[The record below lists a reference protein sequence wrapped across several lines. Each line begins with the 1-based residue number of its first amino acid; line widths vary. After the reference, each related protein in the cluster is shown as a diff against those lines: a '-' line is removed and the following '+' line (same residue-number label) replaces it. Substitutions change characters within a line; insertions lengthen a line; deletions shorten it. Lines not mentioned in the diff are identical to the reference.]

1 MAKILVAEDDVTVA
15 LMVEQ
20 MLLSKRHIIDVVD
33 DGKHAIDLLRSHQ
46 YELLI
51 VDWGLPTRTGP
62 EICQWYRASGGT
74 GKILFLT
81 GHDTIDDKEHGY
93 TSGADDYLT
102 KPFDLRELVLRVDA
116 LLRRPEHTKPD
127 IVQAGKI
134 AVDRQKMTAL
144 RDGVEISLTD
154 MDFALLEF
162 FIANPNRVFTNKM
175 ILEHVWPADSDRSAD
190 TIRIAINKLRKKID
204 VDNEASIIKNVH
216 GRGYML
222 ES

>member
-1 MAKILVAEDDVTVA
+1 MAKILLVEDDVTVA
-15 LMVEQ
+15 IMVEQ
-20 MLLSKRHIIDVVD
+20 MLMSKRHIVDVVD
-33 DGKHAIDLLRSHQ
+33 DGKQAIDLLRKHQ

-81 GHDTIDDKEHGY
+81 GHDTIDAKEFGF

-116 LLRRPEHTKPD
+116 LLRRPEQTKQD
-127 IVQAGKI
+127 IVQAGRI
-134 AVDRQKMTAL
+134 SLDRQKMSAA
-144 RDGVEISLTD
+144 RDGVEINLTD
-154 MDFALLEF
+154 MEFALLEF
-162 FIANPNRVFTNKM
+162 FIQNPNRVFTNKM
-175 ILEHVWPADSDRSAD
+175 LLEHVWPADSERSQD
-190 TIRIAINKLRKKID
+190 TIRVAINKLRKKID
-204 VDNEASIIKNVH
+204 GDAETSIIKNLH